1 MKTKYILMCTLAG
14 ALGLVSC
21 NKLLDIEQHGVT
33 AIEDFYKT
41 DEQVESAN
49 AETYNIFR
57 AQPNGASTLGLGF
70 YGSWEW
76 CLLSVKE
83 NLSDNCWAGG
93 DTRNG
98 NTDGYQVSEY
108 SFDSENPALE
118 KYYTLLFNLVYRANL
133 VLDNAQEGQSTAI
146 DQYRAEAKVFRAYAY
161 FELTTFWGVP
171 PLVDHVLTPDEYKVS
186 NATPEELWAFI
197 EKDLTEA
204 IGSGRLVE
212 KTGVTDK
219 TTWRITKQFAQTMLG
234 KAYLWQKKYDKAAE
248 QFDAVVN
255 SGKYRLMPASEGK
268 YGDMLHVE
276 CNFNSESMLQFN
288 RVPDNNTSQGWA
300 YWTNY
305 FGPRGD
311 MMEWNNAY
319 NVGTETPAGQTAYDV
334 FETTCWGIQPPTQD
348 LYDAFMKEEGPNG
361 YRFHETIRSYTT
373 MQKEHGWRLK
383 ESALMVGDSVFM
395 WKTRMVKSDRMGLS
409 RNRGHNWTLM
419 RYAEVLL
426 LGAEAH
432 LMNGNTAKATE
443 YVNQVRERAQLPL
456 KGTVTLD
463 DLKIEKRL
471 ELCYEGTR
479 TQDIWRWGDGPA
491 LLGKKGE
498 NAPYFRVVYD
508 QNDPG
513 NPAKDTKIIEITH
526 PYASADAFGFKAG
539 KSERL
544 PFPKTEC
551 AANPNIQQNPGY

>member
-1 MKTKYILMCTLAG
+1 MKARYILMSVLAG
-14 ALGLVSC
+14 ALSLASC
-21 NKLLDIEQHGVT
+21 SHLLDIEQHGVT
-33 AIEDFYKT
+33 AIDDFYQT
-41 DEQVESAN
+41 DAQVESAN
-49 AETYNIFR
+49 AETYNLFR
-57 AQPNGASTLGLGF
+57 QQPNGASTLGLGF

-118 KYYTLLFNLVYRANL
+118 KYYTLLYTLVYRANL
-133 VLDNAQEGQSTAI
+133 VLDNAKEGQSSAI
-146 DQYRAEAKVFRAYAY
+146 DLYRAEAKVFRAYAY

-186 NATPEELWAFI
+186 NATPEELWAFM

-204 IGSGRLVE
+204 LNSGKLVE
-212 KTGVTDK
+212 KKSVDDK
-219 TTWRITKQFAQTMLG
+219 TTWRITKQFAQTLLG
-234 KAYLWQKKYDKAAE
+234 KVYLWQEKYSEAAN
-248 QFDAVVN
+248 QFEAVIS
-255 SGKYRLMPASEGK
+255 SGKYRLMPESEGA
-268 YGDMLHVE
+268 YGDMTHID
-276 CNFNSESMLQFN
+276 CNFNSESILQFN
-288 RVPDNNTSQGWA
+288 RVPDNNTSQGWSN
-300 YWTNY
+300 WTNY

-311 MMEWNNAY
+311 MMVWDG
-319 NVGTETPAGQTAYDV
+319 VGTETPAGQTCYDV

-348 LYDAFMKEEGPNG
+348 LYDTFMKEEGPNG

-373 MQKEHGWRLK
+373 MQREHGWRLK

-395 WKTRMVKSDRMGLS
+395 WKIRMVKSDRMGLA

-426 LGAEAH
+426 LAAEAN
-432 LMNGNTAKATE
+432 LKAGNGAKADQ
-443 YVNQVRERAQLPL
+443 YVNQIRTRAKLAP
-456 KGTVTLD
+456 KTGVTMD
-463 DLKIEKRL
+463 DIKLEKRL
-471 ELCYEGTR
+471 ELCYEGVR

-491 LLGKKGE
+491 VLGKKGE

-508 QNDPG
+508 PNDPT
-513 NPAKDTKIIEITH
+513 NAAKDTKIIEITH

-539 KSERL
+539 KNERL

-551 AANPNIQQNPGY
+551 EANPNIQQNPGY

>member
-1 MKTKYILMCTLAG
+1 MRTKNILAITVLGAFSLAACTD
-14 ALGLVSC
+14 
-21 NKLLDIEQHGVT
+21 LLDIEQHGVT

-41 DEQVESAN
+41 DAQVESAN

-57 AQPNGASTLGLGF
+57 AQPNGAGTLGLGF
-70 YGSWEW
+70 YGSFEW
-76 CLLSVKE
+76 CQLSVKE
-83 NLSDNCWAGG
+83 NLSDNSWAGG
-93 DTRNG
+93 DSRNG

-118 KYYTLLFNLVYRANL
+118 KYYTLLYNLVYRANL
-133 VLDNAQEGQSTAI
+133 VLDNAKEGQSSAI

-161 FELTTFWGVP
+161 FELTTLWGEP

-186 NATPEELWAFI
+186 NTSQEKLWAFM

-204 IGSGRLVE
+204 ISSGKLVE
-212 KTGVTDK
+212 KTSVTDNV
-219 TTWRITKQFAQTMLG
+219 TWRITKQVAQTILG
-234 KAYLWQKKYDKAAE
+234 KVYLWQKKYSEAAKILDE
-248 QFDAVVN
+248 VVE
-255 SGKYRLMPASEGK
+255 SKKYRLMPKSEGL
-268 YGDMLHVE
+268 YGDMLHVN

-288 RVPDNNTSQGWA
+288 RVPDNNTSQGWTYA
-300 YWTNY
+300 TNY

-311 MMEWNNAY
+311 MFVWTGS
-319 NVGTETPAGQTAYDV
+319 GTETPVGKTCYDV

-348 LYDAFMKEEGPNG
+348 LYDAFMKEEGPDG
-361 YRFHETIRSYTT
+361 YRFHQTIRSYSD

-383 ESALMVGDSVFM
+383 ESAMMVGDSVFM
-395 WKTRMVKSDRMGLS
+395 WKTRMIKDDRMGLA

-426 LGAEAH
+426 LDAEAQ
-432 LMNGNTAKATE
+432 LLGGDAGKAAE
-443 YVNQVRERAQLPL
+443 YIRLIRDRAGLAP

-463 DLKIEKRL
+463 DIKIEKRL

-479 TQDIWRWGDGPA
+479 TQDIWRWGDGPK

-498 NAPYFRVVYD
+498 SAPYFRVIYD
-508 QNDPG
+508 KNNPDDPS
-513 NPAKDTKIIEITH
+513 KDTKIIEIVH
-526 PYASADAFGFKAG
+526 PYASADDFGFKEG
-539 KSERL
+539 KHERL

-551 AANPNIQQNPGY
+551 QANPNIKQNPGY